1 MDHAR
6 GMDSRTRRER
16 DRRRLPERSPWARWT
31 RRIAGLLATAAFLGV
46 AVAIF
51 QMVRPDG
58 GAAVVA
64 SEATATPEAEAADK
78 SSKGSSKSK
87 ALTASQKRA
96 RKRAVDEV
104 RAQGDTTLREADYD
118 PRARL
123 RVLIGRPVGDATGG
137 YRAYFFTKDG
147 FVGKDSDF
155 RSSKLEVAKQ
165 GKATITLRYRI
176 YKDGDKAGDPSGTK
190 RVRFRLDGG
199 AFTALD
205 TVPPADERFQR
216 SN

>member
-1 MDHAR
+1 
-6 GMDSRTRRER
+6 MDSKARRER

-31 RRIAGLLATAAFLGV
+31 RRIVGLLATAAFLGV

-64 SEATATPEAEAADK
+64 SEDATPASDAEIGSQGKAAK
-78 SSKGSSKSK
+78 QRSSKAKP
-87 ALTASQKRA
+87 LTASQKRA
-96 RKRAVDEV
+96 RERAVETV
-104 RAQGDTTLREADYD
+104 RMQGDTTLDPEDYD

-137 YRAYFFTKDG
+137 SRAYFFTKDG

-155 RSSKLEVAKQ
+155 RSSELEVAKQ
-165 GKATITLRYRI
+165 GKATITLRYSV
-176 YKDGDKAGDPSGTK
+176 YEDGDRAGRPSGAK
-190 RVRFRLDGG
+190 RVRFRLDGTSL
-199 AFTALD
+199 TALD
-205 TVPPADERFQR
+205 TVPSADARFQR
-216 SN
+216 ASG